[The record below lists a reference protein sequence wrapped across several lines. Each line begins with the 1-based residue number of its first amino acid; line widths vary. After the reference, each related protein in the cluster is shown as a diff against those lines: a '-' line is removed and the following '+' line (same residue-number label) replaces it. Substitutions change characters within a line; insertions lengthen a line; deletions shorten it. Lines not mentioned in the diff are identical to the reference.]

1 MASAVT
7 SNENVIVTRDYTD
20 NFSIKDTAINKL
32 GPKYFEDV
40 DLSGLNVGE
49 LGFVLE
55 QVANI
60 TEDAFNTSSVMMG
73 EAFPNKAVIPESIY
87 SHAAIFQLNNVFTQ
101 CGECSFVFL
110 LQQDD
115 VLKYG
120 TTEGSK
126 TRFYIDR
133 KTVVS
138 VEDIPFTLD
147 YDIEITAQKTFK
159 DGITGYDYAAKYVI
173 EDTNSISSVNDPYLK
188 LRETSNGYLILQ
200 LTAHQV
206 VRTEIT
212 DSIITNSKINYPV
225 LTFSFEDNLAGF
237 DIFYKDTT
245 TNGFV
250 QLSKLIK
257 FSLPISTKFCYYKLK
272 DDQTIEITFSSND
285 RYFQPAFNSEIKIV
299 MYTTMGA
306 SGNFDMYTGTNVEFQ
321 LTGEKYPYNTK
332 MIISAKPVSECIGG
346 AERLSLEALQAL
358 TVEAYSTA
366 NELSDDN
373 DIMTYFYNYKYR
385 YGNEMLVI
393 KRRDDITERL
403 FSAFLLIKNDS
414 YIYPTNTMNLD
425 ISESEFDE
433 YDDDKNRFIL
443 RPGHVF
449 IYKDDGTTNTL
460 QMIPG
465 VMSYES
471 EKVSG
476 LMTTHDFVY
485 TNPFMISLN
494 KQPNAVGLYK
504 SIVSQTSSL
513 DYISANPD
521 IFTQFI
527 TSKVIISRELESES
541 KYTMLLSIIP
551 SASLDE
557 QELSERYINNLNTYE
572 GNYVRIIV
580 GLVGSDGIER
590 GYIELYP
597 TAKNPD
603 DPSYITFS
611 AELFTD
617 DKILSNST
625 FAITN
630 AIKSIDF
637 SKSDYVYIPISG
649 SIANIYILYKT
660 GSSTPNIFE
669 KYDEI
674 KDISGFEI
682 TNTYSNKNDPLTYIE
697 PLNMVRSTVTFET
710 SETSGISE
718 TSAHLSL
725 LPVIKADIVSNTESF
740 GVFIDK
746 LTQNYRYLEASLPQL
761 RNNTHIDIKFYNTY
775 GKSKNY
781 YIGDEQ
787 ELIDRVNI
795 EIKFKVSIVS
805 GTDDIEIRKN
815 LKAFIKEFIERVNS
829 SGNNDLYISNLIRE
843 IETNFAS
850 VHHLKFMGINDY
862 DTNYQTISVRTTN
875 LDELSKEE
883 RRQYVPEILVAD
895 PDNII
900 LSIDVEKNS

>member
-1 MASAVT
+1 MATAVT

-40 DLSGLNVGE
+40 DLAGLNVGE

-55 QVANI
+55 QIANI

-73 EAFPNKAVIPESIY
+73 EAFPNKAVMPESIY

-101 CGECSFVFL
+101 CGECSFVLL
-110 LQQDD
+110 LQQED

-120 TTEGSK
+120 ATEGSK
-126 TRFYIDR
+126 TRFYIDKR
-133 KTVVS
+133 TVIS

-147 YDIEITAQKTFK
+147 YDVEIVAQKTFK
-159 DGITGYDYAAKYVI
+159 DGVAGYDYAAGYVI
-173 EDTNSISSVNDPYLK
+173 KDTNSISSVNDPYLK
-188 LRETSNGYLILQ
+188 LRETPNGYLILQ

-237 DIFYKDTT
+237 DVFYKDTT

-299 MYTTMGA
+299 MYTTLGA
-306 SGNFDMYTGTNVEFQ
+306 AGNFDMYTGTNIEFQ
-321 LTGEKYPYNTK
+321 LNSENYPYNSK
-332 MIISAKPVSECIGG
+332 MVISAKPVSECSGG

-425 ISESEFDE
+425 LVDSEFDE
-433 YDDDKNRFIL
+433 VDDNNNKFTL

-449 IYKDDGTTNTL
+449 VYNDGGTSNTMK
-460 QMIPG
+460 MIPD
-465 VMSYES
+465 VMSYET
-471 EKVSG
+471 EKVSE
-476 LMTTHDFVY
+476 LMGKYDFVY

-494 KQPNAVGLYK
+494 KKPNAVGLYK
-504 SIVSQTSSL
+504 TIVSQTSSL

-527 TSKVIISRELESES
+527 TSKVLISRKLESES
-541 KYTMLLSIIP
+541 KYNMSVSIIP

-557 QELSERYINNLNTYE
+557 DEISDHYINNLNTYE
-572 GNYVRIIV
+572 GNYVRIIA
-580 GLVGSDGIER
+580 GLVGSDGAER

-597 TAKNPD
+597 TSINKD
-603 DPSYITFS
+603 DPSNVTFS
-611 AELFTD
+611 ADLLTD
-617 DKILSNST
+617 DRILSNST

-630 AIKSIDF
+630 AVKAIEF
-637 SKSDYVYIPISG
+637 SKSDNVYIPISD
-649 SIANIYILYKT
+649 SIVNIYILYNT
-660 GSSTPNIFE
+660 GSTTSNMFDRYPEF
-669 KYDEI
+669 

-682 TNTYSNKNDPLTYIE
+682 TNIYSNKTDHLTYIE
-697 PLNMVRSTVTFET
+697 PLNMMRSTVSFSTVSIDGKDET
-710 SETSGISE
+710 CS
-718 TSAHLSL
+718 HLTL
-725 LPVIKADIVSNTESF
+725 LPVVKADVVSNTESF
-740 GVFIDK
+740 SVFIDK
-746 LTQNYRYLEASLPQL
+746 LSQNYRYIEACLPRL

-775 GKSKNY
+775 GRSKNY
-781 YIGDEQ
+781 YIGDDQ

-815 LKAFIKEFIERVNS
+815 LKTFIKEFIEKVNS

-862 DTNYQTISVRTTN
+862 DTNYQTISVITTD
-875 LDELSKEE
+875 LAELSKEE
-883 RRQYVPEILVAD
+883 RRQYVPEILVVD
-895 PDNII
+895 PDNIM
-900 LSIDVEKNS
+900 LSIDTEKNS

>member
-1 MASAVT
+1 MATAVT

-32 GPKYFEDV
+32 GPKYFEGV
-40 DLSGLNVGE
+40 DLAGLNVGE

-55 QVANI
+55 QIANI

-73 EAFPNKAVIPESIY
+73 EAFPNKAAMPESIY

-101 CGECSFVFL
+101 CGECSFVLL
-110 LQQDD
+110 LQQED

-120 TTEGSK
+120 ATEGSK
-126 TRFYIDR
+126 TRFYIDKR
-133 KTVVS
+133 TVIS

-147 YDIEITAQKTFK
+147 YDVEIVAQKTFK
-159 DGITGYDYAAKYVI
+159 DGVAGYDYAAGYVI
-173 EDTNSISSVNDPYLK
+173 KDTNSISSVNDPYLK
-188 LRETSNGYLILQ
+188 LRETPNGYLILQ

-237 DIFYKDTT
+237 DVFYKDTT

-299 MYTTMGA
+299 MYTTLGA
-306 SGNFDMYTGTNVEFQ
+306 AGNFDMYTGTNIEFQ
-321 LTGEKYPYNTK
+321 LNSENYPYNSK
-332 MIISAKPVSECIGG
+332 MVISAKPVSECSGG

-425 ISESEFDE
+425 LVDSEFDE
-433 YDDDKNRFIL
+433 VDDNNNKFTL

-449 IYKDDGTTNTL
+449 VYNDDGTINTMK
-460 QMIPG
+460 MIPD
-465 VMSYES
+465 VMSYET
-471 EKVSG
+471 EKVSE
-476 LMTTHDFVY
+476 LMGKYDFVY

-494 KQPNAVGLYK
+494 KKPNAVGLYK
-504 SIVSQTSSL
+504 TIVSQTSSL

-527 TSKVIISRELESES
+527 TSKVLISRKLEYES
-541 KYTMLLSIIP
+541 RYNMSVSIIP

-557 QELSERYINNLNTYE
+557 DEISDHYINNLNTYE
-572 GNYVRIIV
+572 GNYVRIIA
-580 GLVGSDGIER
+580 GLVGLDGAER

-597 TAKNPD
+597 TSINKD
-603 DPSYITFS
+603 DPSNVTFS
-611 AELFTD
+611 ADLLTD
-617 DKILSNST
+617 DRILSNST

-630 AIKSIDF
+630 AVKAIEF
-637 SKSDYVYIPISG
+637 SKSDSVYIPISD
-649 SIANIYILYKT
+649 SIVNIYILYNT
-660 GSSTPNIFE
+660 GSTTSNMFDRYPEF
-669 KYDEI
+669 

-682 TNTYSNKNDPLTYIE
+682 TNIYSNKTDPLTYIE
-697 PLNMVRSTVTFET
+697 PLNMMRSTVSFSTVKTDGKDET
-710 SETSGISE
+710 CS
-718 TSAHLSL
+718 HLTL
-725 LPVIKADIVSNTESF
+725 LPVVKADVVSNTESF
-740 GVFIDK
+740 SVFIDK
-746 LTQNYRYLEASLPQL
+746 LSQNYRYIEACLPRL

-775 GKSKNY
+775 GRSKNY
-781 YIGDEQ
+781 YIGDDQ

-815 LKAFIKEFIERVNS
+815 LKTFIKEFIEKVNS

-862 DTNYQTISVRTTN
+862 DTNYQTISVITTD
-875 LDELSKEE
+875 LAELSKEE
-883 RRQYVPEILVAD
+883 RRQYVPEILVVD
-895 PDNII
+895 LDNIM
-900 LSIDVEKNS
+900 LSIDTEKNS